1 MQKSF
6 LKFFDFTKI
15 FTFIKVHNI
24 PILSTIS
31 VWSALSE
38 FSWLWLAAGNIY
50 FQCDGVR
57 EANAG

>member
-15 FTFIKVHNI
+15 ITFIKVHNI

-38 FSWLWLAAGNIY
+38 FSWLWLAAGNI
-50 FQCDGVR
+50 FSM
-57 EANAG
+57 